1 MSLPKID
8 LWNQSPTEFRYT
20 TENGI
25 QYIIISL
32 QHTGKRSLRIFD
44 PHVLGWKS
52 FGPYDTTKQAYQ
64 AACEYNTTHMPET
77 HTKEI

>member
-20 TENGI
+20 TENGV

-64 AACEYNTTHMPET
+64 AACEYNVNHA
-77 HTKEI
+77 

>member
-1 MSLPKID
+1 MSLPEIN
-8 LWNQSPTEFRYT
+8 LWNQSPSEFSYT
-20 TENGI
+20 SADNVKYMI
-25 QYIIISL
+25 VIL

-64 AACEYNTTHMPET
+64 VACDYH
-77 HTKEI
+77 KQKA